1 MDQDEIKGAAQK
13 YAGKVQG
20 AVGDLTGDRK
30 IEAEGLAREA
40 GGAMQQAVGAA
51 KDAAS
56 TAADNLAEV
65 LKKIQAQLTDL
76 GAQIKEGAGQAGGVI
91 SDRGKQAVTAV
102 GEQVQ
107 ESPVASLLVVGAV
120 GYLLGFLSRRN

>member
-1 MDQDEIKGAAQK
+1 MNDDQVEGTVDKVVGKAQSAAGDLLGDSKTQ
-13 YAGKVQG
+13 AEGMARETSG
-20 AVGDLTGDRK
+20 AV
-30 IEAEGLAREA
+30 
-40 GGAMQQAVGAA
+40 QQAIGSA

-56 TAADNLAEV
+56 TAADNLAEI

-76 GAQIKEGAGQAGGVI
+76 AAQVKEGAGTAGDVL
-91 SDRGKQAVTAV
+91 SDKGKQAVTAV
-102 GEQVQ
+102 GDQVQ